1 MTICLACTIFTPV
14 TQNPPVVPSGL
25 NEFDLLNLD
34 PQTKAAPESRLRDV
48 KAANSIY
55 DTLRKADEKSA
66 SNRARFDGMFD
77 GAPPYDQKVLSST
90 GQGTRTNLNF
100 GEGQRYLDISM
111 SAFVDLYSSLEKLMM
126 VKVLAGEPT
135 ERQEAED
142 IIAEELTHMLRE
154 WPEFH
159 SSYLRLCTEF
169 TKHGVSAAYFDDPRS
184 WRFRVCGLSDFLIP
198 RQTQASEE
206 AIEVACCRRQYLLH
220 ELYAFIKNPEASAKL
235 GWDVEEV
242 KRVIVRNARTSGYN
256 GSNTYSDWEATQ
268 REIKG
273 NDLYTG
279 IQNTTVSII
288 HMWVREFDGSVSFLM
303 FAEETPKSFLFR
315 GDSMFEKPEQAYVLF
330 SFGVGTNG
338 TYHSVRGL
346 GHRIF
351 NHVQLSNRVRCQM
364 VDSAMLG
371 GAVMIQP
378 ESQRALEDLSFTMYG
393 PYSVLSPNVRIIEK
407 ASPNLTN
414 TMQPALTDLQNQLA
428 MNVDLVS
435 TYGNQSSP
443 YRNNLQTEHDLAV
456 SSRLTGSTINLF
468 YASWSRLLREV
479 VRRAVS
485 DTRDPQVASFVK
497 RCAQRGVPLAMIRSV
512 DVSKTVAVRAIG
524 AGSAAN
530 RLLALRELNQI
541 AGGFDDVGRR
551 NLLRDITAER
561 VGRDLVDRYAPP
573 APEPRLTVDAK
584 IALLE
589 NQSMQMGQPVAV
601 LDSELHGMHLRSHM
615 PLFQELLAGVQ
626 EGTVDPVQAMPV
638 LQTIYGHVNDHMQQ
652 FATDPAAKAE
662 VAGYKQIL
670 QIAEEVI
677 TNTGRKIQAE
687 QRKANEAGAGQQGGE
702 QQGPTA
708 VELKM
713 QEHQMKM
720 QIAEQKAALEMQI
733 KQAKA
738 DQDIALKDA
747 ERAMKL
753 SGGATQ

>member
-1 MTICLACTIFTPV
+1 M

-25 NEFDLLNLD
+25 NELELLNLD
-34 PQTKAAPESRLRDV
+34 PQTKAAPESRLKDV

-55 DTLRKADEKSA
+55 DTLRKADEKSS
-66 SNRARFDGMFD
+66 SNRARFDAMFD
-77 GAPPYDQKVLSST
+77 GASPYDQKVLAST

-100 GEGQRYLDISM
+100 GEGQRYLDIAM
-111 SAFVDLYSSLEKLMM
+111 SAFVDLYSSLERLMM
-126 VKVLAGEPT
+126 VKVRAGEPAA
-135 ERQEAED
+135 RQDAED
-142 IIAEELTHMLRE
+142 IIAEELTHMMRE

-169 TKHGVSAAYFDDPRS
+169 TKHGVAASYFDDPRS

-220 ELYAFIKNPEASAKL
+220 ELYAFVKNPEAAAKL

-242 KRVIVRNARTSGYN
+242 KRVIMRNARTTGHN
-256 GSNTYSDWEATQ
+256 GSGTYADWESTQ
-268 REIKG
+268 REMKG

-279 IQNTTVSII
+279 IQNTTVSIV

-303 FAEETPKSFLFR
+303 FAEETPKSFMFR
-315 GDSMFEKPEQAYVLF
+315 GNSMFKKPEQAYVLF

-338 TYHSVRGL
+338 TYHSIRGL

-393 PYSVLSPNVRIIEK
+393 PYSVLSPNVRIVEK

-428 MNVDLVS
+428 ANVDLVS

-479 VRRAVS
+479 VRRVINNMG
-485 DTRDPQVASFVK
+485 RDPHAIEFAK
-497 RCAQRGVPLAMIRSV
+497 RCAARGVPIEMIRSV
-512 DVSKTVAVRAIG
+512 DVTKTVAVRAIG

-541 AGGFDDVGRR
+541 AGGYDDVGRR
-551 NLLRDITAER
+551 NLLRDITTER

-601 LDSELHGMHLRSHM
+601 LDAELHGMHLRSHM
-615 PLFQELLAGVQ
+615 PVLQEVIAGVQ
-626 EGTVDPVQAMPV
+626 EGTVDAVAALPVVQ
-638 LQTIYGHVNDHMQQ
+638 LIYEHAAAHMQSY
-652 FATDPAAKAE
+652 AADPSAKAE
-662 VAGYKQIL
+662 VAGYKQIM
-670 QIAEEVI
+670 QVAEEVI

-687 QRKANEAGAGQQGGE
+687 QRKANQAAQAEQQAASGTQNPEAGPSGA
-702 QQGPTA
+702 
-708 VELKM
+708 ELKL
-713 QEHQMKM
+713 QEHQIKM
-720 QIAEQKAALEMQI
+720 QIAEQKAQLEMQI

-738 DQDIALKDA
+738 DQDLALKDA

-753 SGGATQ
+753 SGNATS